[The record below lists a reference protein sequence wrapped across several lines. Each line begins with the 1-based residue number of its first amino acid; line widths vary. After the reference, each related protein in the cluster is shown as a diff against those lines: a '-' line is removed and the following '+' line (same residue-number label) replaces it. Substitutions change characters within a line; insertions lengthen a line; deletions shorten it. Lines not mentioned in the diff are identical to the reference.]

1 MPRLIADISAAS
13 GQRAK
18 AERRRSPTGR
28 RRTDGLND
36 TDRLINAQVNFG
48 PFRLD
53 DRTKTVCVVG
63 TEARLSPKLF
73 QLLKIFIANPGKVFS
88 SEELAADL
96 WPGNERSDPGDIKQY
111 VYLLRK
117 AIEPDPARP
126 RWLRNVRGYGY
137 QLIIN

>member
-1 MPRLIADISAAS
+1 MPRSIADISAAL

-18 AERRRSPTGR
+18 VERRRSPKGR
-28 RRTDGLND
+28 RRTDGLNQ
-36 TDRLINAQVNFG
+36 TDRPINAEIIFG

-53 DRTKTVCVVG
+53 DRRKTVYVTG
-63 TEARLSPKLF
+63 AEKPLPPKLF

-88 SEELAADL
+88 SEELAAKL
-96 WPGNERSDPGDIKQY
+96 WPSKERSDSGDIKQY